1 MDHGSTKIFLLSP
14 ANMGGVRA
22 QQLTS
27 SQSRFEL
34 ARSFRSVEGVTIEE
48 AFCFMSSLY
57 FRGKLIYARQF
68 VATPDA
74 SPNSRILII
83 APGFGLVSPDWR
95 LTTQR
100 THVNVLSPIFGNR
113 LFAPRSFVGI
123 GDMSRGALLLRSAMS
138 RTELEY
144 MPLNFACLRTR
155 RRTSASFNGAQ
166 DLPLSKTLG
175 GPTES

>member
-100 THVNVLSPIFGNR
+100 THIMQDVHVDPKNTRFRALLEDHAAELKATLDESSHVILLGSIASGKYVNVLSPIFGNR
-113 LFAPRSFVGI
+113 LFAPR
-123 GDMSRGALLLRSAMS
+123 
-138 RTELEY
+138 
-144 MPLNFACLRTR
+144 
-155 RRTSASFNGAQ
+155 
-166 DLPLSKTLG
+166 
-175 GPTES
+175 